1 MLCLLF
7 VRVALFLSCNVYSLF
22 PGWSLHCGLYYS
34 KHLRFFL
41 RVGRSPFTSL
51 ISLHYVLHKRNC
63 SKYPGSIFLTKQRP
77 QFLARCVASRLKYF
91 LASLPA
97 SGDHMIKYRPT
108 RHLWQCC
115 KKEPDWFVKSKEMKK
130 QNKTILKKKKRHTFL
145 WFALQSMIACL
156 KWQHHSWTFG
166 HHKQSSM
173 AGGTHFPDKSHST
186 IASWLPLYDQ
196 KVSFYLALGS
206 IFGVFAWF
214 ISYHNCN

>member
-1 MLCLLF
+1 MSSVS

-22 PGWSLHCGLYYS
+22 PGGSLHCPLYYS
-34 KHLRFFL
+34 KHLRFFV
-41 RVGRSPFTSL
+41 RVGMSPFTSL

-91 LASLPA
+91 LASLPT
-97 SGDHMIKYRPT
+97 SGDHMVKYQPR

-115 KKEPDWFVKSKEMKK
+115 KEEPDWFFKSKKMK
-130 QNKTILKKKKRHTFL
+130 NKTILKKTPFFDLLFRVLLYVWNDSIIHGL
-145 WFALQSMIACL
+145 
-156 KWQHHSWTFG
+156 FG

-173 AGGTHFPDKSHST
+173 AGRTHFPDNSHST
-186 IASWLPLYDQ
+186 IASWLLLYDQ
-196 KVSFYLALGS
+196 KVSFYFALGS

-214 ISYHNCN
+214 ITYCNCN